1 MKEKYK
7 KYLNEDDKFSLKT
20 KIGIYALLVVIGGIF
35 GFVYEYIFYFFDGG
49 MDKFYWR
56 GGNFLPWINIYAL
69 GAVVI
74 YPLVYR
80 NRKKPLTVFLKSFL
94 VCGVLEFVSGLLIYL
109 IGNGARFW
117 DYNTE
122 ILNFG
127 NVYGFICLR
136 SVTFFGLSGLILIY
150 GIVPFCYF
158 IASKMNKKTFVIL
171 SVTLAAIFVLDEVY
185 NSILSPMFGIPCAT
199 DIYKKLGMN
208 FLKF

>member
-20 KIGIYALLVVIGGIF
+20 KIGIYCLLIIIGGIF

-69 GAVVI
+69 GAVII

-80 NRKKPLTVFLKSFL
+80 NRKKPLTVFLKSFI

-127 NVYGFICLR
+127 NIYGFICLR
-136 SVTFFGLSGLILIY
+136 SVTFFGLSGLILTY
-150 GIVPFCYF
+150 AIVPFCYF
-158 IASKMNKKTFVIL
+158 IASKMNKKVFFVL
-171 SVTLAAIFVLDEVY
+171 SVSIALIFLLDELY
-185 NSILSPMFGIPCAT
+185 NSVLAPAFGWSRAI
-199 DIYKKLGMN
+199 DIYTKWGFN